1 MSKMKSVFLALSMM
15 LVAPAAV
22 HASEITLVPA
32 VKLQIGDQDNRG
44 NYWDGGNWRDHD
56 WWGHH
61 YERYNNH
68 WRARYEPHYDHR
80 DDHHDHHDDHHN
92 NHDDHGHHH

>member
-1 MSKMKSVFLALSMM
+1 MSNLKPVFLALAMM

-44 NYWDGGNWRDHD
+44 HYWDGGNWRDHD
-56 WWGHH
+56 WWNHH

-68 WRARYEPHYDHR
+68 WRARG
-80 DDHHDHHDDHHN
+80 DHHDHHEDRHDNHHDN
-92 NHDDHGHHH
+92 GNHYGQYKHH